1 MIALV
6 LTVALLQSPTPERT
20 VALVF
25 RDRTVIVR
33 LSEAESQYATLLRNP
48 EQDHALFA
56 ALTLA
61 LGTIPDHRIHEPQLT
76 PQERERF
83 RWHRR
88 PLQGSK

>member
-1 MIALV
+1 MIAF
-6 LTVALLQSPTPERT
+6 LL
-20 VALVF
+20 
-25 RDRTVIVR
+25 I
-33 LSEAESQYATLLRNP
+33 ATLLQTPAPEPTVTLILRGEERPMKASEAQAQYDSLLASP

-61 LGTIPDHRIHEPQLT
+61 LGTIPDHRVHEPQLT

-88 PLQGSK
+88 PLQGQR